1 MASSSTVW
9 QQNKTALFLRSLLIG
24 LVPKR
29 LKIAI
34 IAPVIIL
41 VCSCSSDT
49 SIRGG
54 DWPGYGGDND
64 ETHYSPLNQI
74 SDSNIDRLGL
84 AWWID
89 LDASVSSHSAPVA
102 VDGKLYFSTGYSKI
116 TAVDG
121 ATGRVLWQYD
131 PKVVDAMGDE
141 QRAAWGVRGIAYGDG
156 KIFTGTQDGR
166 LIAIDAASGA
176 LAWSVQTREHG
187 HDGRYITGAPRFF
200 DGKVIIGH
208 GGADYADI
216 RGYVTTYDANSGKQ
230 LWRFYVVPGKPG
242 AKDGAASDS
251 VMPMA
256 AKTWTGEWWK
266 YGGGGTVWNAITF
279 DEELNRIYIGTGN
292 GAPWNR
298 NIRSPGGGDN
308 LFLSSIVAVDAD
320 DGHYIWHYQT
330 TPGESWDY
338 SSAMDITLATLPI
351 DGASRRVILHAPKNG
366 FFYVIDRMTGEL
378 LFAEPFAK
386 VTWADGIDLK
396 TGRPIENPDARFP
409 TGQALIW
416 PSAMGA
422 HNWTAMAFSPATR
435 LVYIPKLELPG
446 QYDERGIDPDRWRR
460 RERLVFDNGFNPFA
474 STEVPPSPPDPV
486 GELLAWDPIAQEA
499 RWSVPLKAAHNGGVA
514 STAGNLVFQGNAEGQ
529 FVAYAADSGKTLW
542 SFDAQNG
549 IIAQPITFLADGRQY
564 VTVMT
569 GFGGIGSS
577 LGPMAARFGWDYRT
591 QHRRLLTFAIDG
603 SASLPPLATENW
615 PILRDADF
623 EIDSAKAE
631 LGAHIYG
638 EQCLPCHG
646 LAAIAGGNAPDL
658 RKSPVPLSR
667 DSFKAVV
674 GEGALSASG
683 MPKFDELT
691 DADLLALRHFI
702 RLRSRSDL
710 HNSNSESTPK

>member
-1 MASSSTVW
+1 MRRVLDVSRRPARARRFRRRRRGEESGLASSSTVW

-230 LWRFYVVPGKPG
+230 LWRVLCRAG
-242 AKDGAASDS
+242 
-251 VMPMA
+251 
-256 AKTWTGEWWK
+256 
-266 YGGGGTVWNAITF
+266 
-279 DEELNRIYIGTGN
+279 
-292 GAPWNR
+292 
-298 NIRSPGGGDN
+298 
-308 LFLSSIVAVDAD
+308 
-320 DGHYIWHYQT
+320 Q
-330 TPGESWDY
+330 
-338 SSAMDITLATLPI
+338 
-351 DGASRRVILHAPKNG
+351 
-366 FFYVIDRMTGEL
+366 
-378 LFAEPFAK
+378 
-386 VTWADGIDLK
+386 
-396 TGRPIENPDARFP
+396 TGRE
-409 TGQALIW
+409 GW
-416 PSAMGA
+416 S
-422 HNWTAMAFSPATR
+422 R
-435 LVYIPKLELPG
+435 LGLG
-446 QYDERGIDPDRWRR
+446 
-460 RERLVFDNGFNPFA
+460 
-474 STEVPPSPPDPV
+474 
-486 GELLAWDPIAQEA
+486 
-499 RWSVPLKAAHNGGVA
+499 H
-514 STAGNLVFQGNAEGQ
+514 
-529 FVAYAADSGKTLW
+529 
-542 SFDAQNG
+542 
-549 IIAQPITFLADGRQY
+549 ADGRENMDRG
-564 VTVMT
+564 VVE
-569 GFGGIGSS
+569 I
-577 LGPMAARFGWDYRT
+577 
-591 QHRRLLTFAIDG
+591 RR
-603 SASLPPLATENW
+603 W
-615 PILRDADF
+615 R
-623 EIDSAKAE
+623 
-631 LGAHIYG
+631 
-638 EQCLPCHG
+638 HG
-646 LAAIAGGNAPDL
+646 LECDHL
-658 RKSPVPLSR
+658 RRGIEPHLYRHGKR
-667 DSFKAVV
+667 C
-674 GEGALSASG
+674 ALE
-683 MPKFDELT
+683 P
-691 DADLLALRHFI
+691 
-702 RLRSRSDL
+702 
-710 HNSNSESTPK
+710 